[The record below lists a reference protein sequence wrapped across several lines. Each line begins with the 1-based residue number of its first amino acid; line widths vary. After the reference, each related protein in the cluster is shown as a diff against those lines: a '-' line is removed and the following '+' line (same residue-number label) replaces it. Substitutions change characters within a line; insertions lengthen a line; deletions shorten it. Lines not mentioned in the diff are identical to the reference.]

1 MLRTLFADRSWE
13 ATVSYLLSPPLIMSA
28 LAVPV
33 ALRDAQAGDRPL
45 LWAALYGG
53 LACLMPTVYVGVR
66 VLRGS
71 VGDLLL
77 GERRDRHGPYLVT
90 MLGMGLGWVALD
102 WLGATVVMRAMIL
115 AGLVNVAV
123 MAVVTF
129 FWKLSLHTMT
139 IGFALACL
147 ALLISPVLGLIFVPL
162 LPLALSPATA
172 CAVTPSGSCSPAPCW
187 ARRCRWCSS
196 GCIRSEVGRR
206 RAQAADREVRRG
218 VPPGKARR
226 RGAA

>member
-1 MLRTLFADRSWE
+1 MLRTLFVDRSWE
-13 ATVSYLLSPPLIMSA
+13 ATVSYLLSPPVVMSA

-53 LACLMPTVYVGVR
+53 LACLVATIYVGVR

-77 GERRDRHGPYLVT
+77 RERRDRHGPYLIT
-90 MLGMGLGWVALD
+90 MLGMSLGWVALD
-102 WLGATVVMRAMIL
+102 WLGATAVMRAVVL

-123 MAVVTF
+123 TAAVTV

-139 IGFALACL
+139 IGFVLACL
-147 ALLISPVLGLIFVPL
+147 ALLFSPVLGLVFAPL
-162 LPLALSPATA
+162 LPLALIARYRLRGHTLLELLAAAVLGAT
-172 CAVTPSGSCSPAPCW
+172 
-187 ARRCRWCSS
+187 
-196 GCIRSEVGRR
+196 
-206 RAQAADREVRRG
+206 
-218 VPPGKARR
+218 VPLVIFGMYPV
-226 RGAA
+226 